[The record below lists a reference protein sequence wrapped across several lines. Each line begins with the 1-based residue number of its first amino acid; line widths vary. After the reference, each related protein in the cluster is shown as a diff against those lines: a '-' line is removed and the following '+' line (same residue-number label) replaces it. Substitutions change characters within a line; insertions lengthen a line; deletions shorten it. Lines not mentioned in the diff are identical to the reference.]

1 MTRRTVLKIGF
12 GALTPAAKCAKFN
25 LFGALPERAA
35 LSRRETHKRPD
46 VALLAPGGKA
56 RGVEAL
62 AASHRC
68 DLACSRQGVG
78 LTHDTQL
85 VLGTEAPAA
94 RALAPTR
101 RAELLHAIDWHHG
114 PPPGK
119 PPGGAGAEA
128 LALWRANQLETT
140 VKSRMEGPGPV
151 EP

>member
-25 LFGALPERAA
+25 LFGASPERAA

-46 VALLAPGGKA
+46 VALLAPGGKV

-85 VLGTEAPAA
+85 VLGTEAPVA
-94 RALAPTR
+94 RALGQLGVGHPLRQRTHR
-101 RAELLHAIDWHHG
+101 L
-114 PPPGK
+114 PS
-119 PPGGAGAEA
+119 
-128 LALWRANQLETT
+128 LAYGSLRESVGDLRHRVQG
-140 VKSRMEGPGPV
+140 R
-151 EP
+151 